1 MPGQSPYLP
10 QSRLRPAAM
19 PIRCFFHTT
28 GIPQGVKNPD
38 RSRDITYRLS
48 LCGRTVRAVS
58 RRRVVFFS
66 VSAEVEYLPHGV
78 DHSDGQDRT
87 KAEIPIHIR
96 INRHESHPRY
106 EHRGRHDHLPD
117 PVRKRLRR
125 QIQPPCEEIVLFHIS
140 MIAPRQSFVNAAE
153 PKIPPSAVAVPDA
166 RKSGKAFAPCR
177 RRAYTPLRYV
187 LLAAA
192 VVAAAAAAA
201 AERYE
206 YRDYVAA
213 AAAAR
218 ALASSAAQHEQDNP
232 QAVVATA
239 EPAFVKIVHI

>member
-10 QSRLRPAAM
+10 QRRRRPAAM
-19 PIRCFFHTT
+19 PICCFCHTT

-153 PKIPPSAVAVPDA
+153 PTIPPSAVADLPT
-166 RKSGKAFAPCR
+166 REKAAK
-177 RRAYTPLRYV
+177 PLR
-187 LLAAA
+187 LAA
-192 VVAAAAAAA
+192 VGRIRLCGMYYLQPQSLPPPNPHSLKLFISETSRMI
-201 AERYE
+201 ERLDRSY
-206 YRDYVAA
+206 
-213 AAAAR
+213 
-218 ALASSAAQHEQDNP
+218 
-232 QAVVATA
+232 
-239 EPAFVKIVHI
+239 

>member
-10 QSRLRPAAM
+10 QRRLRPTRDAD
-19 PIRCFFHTT
+19 PLFFCHTT
-28 GIPQGVKNPD
+28 GIPQDVKNPD

-48 LCGRTVRAVS
+48 LCGRTIRAVP

-66 VSAEVEYLPHGV
+66 VSSEVEYLPHGV

-153 PKIPPSAVAVPDA
+153 PTIPPSAVADLPT
-166 RKSGKAFAPCR
+166 REKAAK
-177 RRAYTPLRYV
+177 PLR
-187 LLAAA
+187 LAA
-192 VVAAAAAAA
+192 VG
-201 AERYE
+201 RIP
-206 YRDYVAA
+206 
-213 AAAAR
+213 
-218 ALASSAAQHEQDNP
+218 LCGM
-232 QAVVATA
+232 
-239 EPAFVKIVHI
+239 